1 MIFLRLIGSDKAQG
15 FELLFT
21 TTILDTAMQ
30 NFTLTFMDFTLYN
43 FSEHIP
49 SLLGGASI
57 LTVFRTFSDF
67 CAIKIFHE
75 E

>member
-30 NFTLTFMDFTLYN
+30 NAKFHIDFHGFYPLEFISN
-43 FSEHIP
+43 
-49 SLLGGASI
+49 
-57 LTVFRTFSDF
+57 
-67 CAIKIFHE
+67 
-75 E
+75 